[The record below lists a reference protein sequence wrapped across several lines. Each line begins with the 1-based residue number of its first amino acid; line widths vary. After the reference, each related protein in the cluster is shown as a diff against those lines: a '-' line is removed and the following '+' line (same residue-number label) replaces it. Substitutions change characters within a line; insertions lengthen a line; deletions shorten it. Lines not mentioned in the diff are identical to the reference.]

1 MTRDALARILENCPL
16 LQASA
21 AANALRAGWKIEVH
35 HSSMP
40 YEQLADIYS
49 LRAER
54 LRRTSSAHATQ
65 LAESMD
71 EFIANLNQFRHSS
84 HYFFTIS
91 GPEEHEFYVF
101 CSESNEPLGCLR
113 TVSELR
119 VSAERWNE
127 IWS

>member
-1 MTRDALARILENCPL
+1 MMRDALARILENCPL

-54 LRRTSSAHATQ
+54 LRRMSSAHATQ

-71 EFIANLNQFRHSS
+71 EFIANLNRFRHPS
-84 HYFFTIS
+84 HYFFT
-91 GPEEHEFYVF
+91 EEHEFDVF

-113 TVSELR
+113 TVSKLR